1 MFVSTQDAVDFA
13 TAFTAPVIEPLVPSA
28 TADEESDSDA
38 STETESSSGG
48 AFDSS
53 SDTES
58 DSDSSTDSDASTE
71 TETETASES
80 ESETVEVSTLASQNE
95 VPMDFSMEGYA
106 ILATAAWWL
115 RLGSLGLA
123 EYAAPFLAFDET
135 TLAAVAGFNSV
146 VDVLDVDFA
155 NAISNTALSTP
166 SMLLLYTL
174 FAAEVTT
181 GDDVVDQEI
190 ADMFANAE

>member
-1 MFVSTQDAVDFA
+1 M
-13 TAFTAPVIEPLVPSA
+13 
-28 TADEESDSDA
+28 
-38 STETESSSGG
+38 G
-48 AFDSS
+48 
-53 SDTES
+53 
-58 DSDSSTDSDASTE
+58 
-71 TETETASES
+71 
-80 ESETVEVSTLASQNE
+80 
-95 VPMDFSMEGYA
+95 SMEGYA
-106 ILATAAWWL
+106 FLATAAWWL

-146 VDVLDVDFA
+146 VNVLDVDFA

-181 GDDVVDQEI
+181 GATSLTRRSLTCLPIPMSECL
-190 ADMFANAE
+190 